1 MRPSLKCNECECN
14 HMSIFPEIVKENDVN
29 LREGAS
35 VVDGAEGNI
44 PGNGREINRQSIGDA
59 IGGTDP
65 KPVDKN
71 LEG

>member
-1 MRPSLKCNECECN
+1 
-14 HMSIFPEIVKENDVN
+14 MSIFPEIVKENDV
-29 LREGAS
+29 S

-44 PGNGREINRQSIGDA
+44 SDNGREINRQNIDDA

>member
-1 MRPSLKCNECECN
+1 
-14 HMSIFPEIVKENDVN
+14 MSIFPEIVKENDVN

-44 PGNGREINRQSIGDA
+44 PVNGREINRQSIGDA

-71 LEG
+71 LGG

>member
-1 MRPSLKCNECECN
+1 MCVQSHEHFSWNSEGKWCE
-14 HMSIFPEIVKENDVN
+14 

-44 PGNGREINRQSIGDA
+44 PDNEREINRQNIDDA